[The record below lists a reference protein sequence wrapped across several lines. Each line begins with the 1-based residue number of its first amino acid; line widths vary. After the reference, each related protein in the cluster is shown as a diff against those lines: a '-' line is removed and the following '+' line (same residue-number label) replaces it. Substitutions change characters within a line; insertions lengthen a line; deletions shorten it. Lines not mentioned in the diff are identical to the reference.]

1 MPFGIRSAPEV
12 WQRKMNE
19 LIENLRGVEVI
30 ADDFLV
36 CDFEILKRKLSRI
49 TDSNLAAFLR
59 RARQEFKAKFNENE
73 ARLTEV
79 PFIGHVLTVE
89 GVKID
94 PRKVE
99 AVTKMLEPQKELM
112 CFFGM
117 VQYLSNFCR
126 DSLMS
131 WNQSFKIFT
140 SKLITFK

>member
-12 WQRKMNE
+12 WQRKKNE
-19 LIENLRGVEVI
+19 LIENLRVVGVI

-79 PFIGHVLTVE
+79 PFIGHVLTAE

-99 AVTKMLEPQKELM
+99 AVARASERINVLYWHGPVPFKFLPRLSDVMEPVFQ
-112 CFFGM
+112 
-117 VQYLSNFCR
+117 NFH
-126 DSLMS
+126 
-131 WNQSFKIFT
+131 FKAYNF
-140 SKLITFK
+140 